1 MPRKS
6 KIKYDPALS
15 LKQNAE
21 KNKVSIDAV
30 RYYVKTRGI
39 DREGDRQA
47 HNIALIK
54 EARQANPNASKA
66 ELARLTGIG
75 VKTITKYL
83 PVVEGTGALD
93 FKRPRR
99 EVKAMEWG
107 KDIQEPSKKKYTLM
121 SKRLERLP
129 ELFQDADLQDIKGL
143 HDFLFQEPEK
153 PMLFIGNGGMLDHFA
168 GHLYEMNSGVARCI
182 TPLELA
188 SMSDK
193 TIKGCKCIL
202 LSAGGGNMDIQYAA
216 KRLLA
221 INPENTACFTYSQ
234 GEAFKNYDPSRVFL
248 FNTPGFEESFISV
261 ESKFYRDAIMYRAF
275 TGNKASEIE
284 IDTSVCYQYRLNKSA
299 ATLTPLKKIKHFV
312 VLFSDYGE
320 PAAHDIEGVLVETG
334 VASAQVSDYR
344 NYCHGRFLFVG
355 NHTRHTTKS
364 HTLTDSNAAVVLLVS
379 PRNKGLVKDIR
390 EKALAA
396 ETPVVIIETKYN
408 DARASLDLLVK
419 SNIFLADYEERG
431 LGINPCDP
439 ESYNAKQIDKR
450 IPKNGVRFVQELTN
464 NGPLRYEIPYEII
477 KLDAAISAMEAE
489 EKENG
494 KKLLLYP
501 APTIDTLTRWEEYD
515 AAKYLCYAFRQKPD
529 LRKGVWVPF
538 GNMNGG
544 FEFDVQGFH
553 FHNSEAAYICGM
565 FSNDNKEQR
574 AVQQQ
579 LVENTNGKTAKG
591 DIRYHNEGIARKDWY
606 DFNVQWMLYVV
617 WNKVCINE
625 KFRELLL
632 SVPDGAIIIED
643 TSFHNVHKP
652 VDTPIFWGAR
662 NKERK
667 EYHSLIEQYVKLT
680 ELSSVKAPKKR
691 KIADAY
697 NNFTDYGVFK
707 GSNVM
712 GKILTICRNCWK
724 EGKEPP
730 IDYELLR
737 SKDIY
742 LLGEKLEFPLATK

>member
-1 MPRKS
+1 M
-6 KIKYDPALS
+6 
-15 LKQNAE
+15 
-21 KNKVSIDAV
+21 
-30 RYYVKTRGI
+30 
-39 DREGDRQA
+39 
-47 HNIALIK
+47 
-54 EARQANPNASKA
+54 
-66 ELARLTGIG
+66 
-75 VKTITKYL
+75 
-83 PVVEGTGALD
+83 
-93 FKRPRR
+93 
-99 EVKAMEWG
+99 
-107 KDIQEPSKKKYTLM
+107 
-121 SKRLERLP
+121 
-129 ELFQDADLQDIKGL
+129 
-143 HDFLFQEPEK
+143 
-153 PMLFIGNGGMLDHFA
+153 
-168 GHLYEMNSGVARCI
+168 
-182 TPLELA
+182 
-188 SMSDK
+188 
-193 TIKGCKCIL
+193 
-202 LSAGGGNMDIQYAA
+202 
-216 KRLLA
+216 
-221 INPENTACFTYSQ
+221 
-234 GEAFKNYDPSRVFL
+234 
-248 FNTPGFEESFISV
+248 
-261 ESKFYRDAIMYRAF
+261 
-275 TGNKASEIE
+275 
-284 IDTSVCYQYRLNKSA
+284 
-299 ATLTPLKKIKHFV
+299 
-312 VLFSDYGE
+312 
-320 PAAHDIEGVLVETG
+320 
-334 VASAQVSDYR
+334 
-344 NYCHGRFLFVG
+344 
-355 NHTRHTTKS
+355 
-364 HTLTDSNAAVVLLVS
+364 
-379 PRNKGLVKDIR
+379 
-390 EKALAA
+390 
-396 ETPVVIIETKYN
+396 
-408 DARASLDLLVK
+408 
-419 SNIFLADYEERG
+419 
-431 LGINPCDP
+431 
-439 ESYNAKQIDKR
+439 
-450 IPKNGVRFVQELTN
+450 RFVQELTN

-606 DFNVQWMLYVV
+606 DFNVQWMIYVV
-617 WNKVCINE
+617 WNKVCNNE

-632 SVPDGAIIIED
+632 AVPDGAIIIED